1 MGKPRMRSGEQGT
14 KSYRAQR
21 ARAQV
26 SMSVGHSPKVYISEG
41 MSCSVVCEQVSCS
54 DEKEVNKI
62 SWRGGNSP
70 ELRCSH
76 SQVWPWAD
84 VNLFVWNI
92 LIVFLKIRVYHLR
105 FQKLTVHENT
115 KRNTLLVISTS
126 TDRQSCLLILLL
138 DHWNNG
144 PCDMQIFP
152 GISCSVKEKSPSRG
166 VLISRKE
173 IVHSS
178 NSFLDHLTG

>member
-1 MGKPRMRSGEQGT
+1 MKELEDGVEGASQKKELSCLAGVNLSRVMGKPRMRSGEQGT

-76 SQVWPWAD
+76 SQV
-84 VNLFVWNI
+84 
-92 LIVFLKIRVYHLR
+92 
-105 FQKLTVHENT
+105 
-115 KRNTLLVISTS
+115 
-126 TDRQSCLLILLL
+126 
-138 DHWNNG
+138 
-144 PCDMQIFP
+144 
-152 GISCSVKEKSPSRG
+152 
-166 VLISRKE
+166 
-173 IVHSS
+173 
-178 NSFLDHLTG
+178 